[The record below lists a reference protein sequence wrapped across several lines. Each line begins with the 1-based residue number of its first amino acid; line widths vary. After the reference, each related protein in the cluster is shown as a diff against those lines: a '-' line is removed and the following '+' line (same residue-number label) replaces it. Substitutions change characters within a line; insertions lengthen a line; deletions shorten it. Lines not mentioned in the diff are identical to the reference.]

1 PLFCCSRIARQRF
14 VRGSRQWTHSRHCGE
29 NRVTTW
35 SPGRTEVTPS
45 PTRSTIPAPSCPS
58 TVGAYPDGSAPD
70 AVYRSVWHTP
80 QATSRTSASSAFGSA
95 SSTSC
100 TLSGAPNSSSTAALI
115 RTPPPPV
122 ATTARAY
129 RGARERG
136 RPPAWCARPWLPAE
150 RARARVLRGE
160 ANRYGDA
167 AEHDRRD
174 TA

>member
-1 PLFCCSRIARQRF
+1 
-14 VRGSRQWTHSRHCGE
+14 
-29 NRVTTW
+29 
-35 SPGRTEVTPS
+35 
-45 PTRSTIPAPSCPS
+45 
-58 TVGAYPDGSAPD
+58 
-70 AVYRSVWHTP
+70 
-80 QATSRTSASSAFGSA
+80 
-95 SSTSC
+95 
-100 TLSGAPNSSSTAALI
+100 SSTAALI

-174 TA
+174 TAASSLALVWPPGGPTTTPASASSGRSTRSASDSSDGPGRSRTSARRFEVTRGSTRPSGF